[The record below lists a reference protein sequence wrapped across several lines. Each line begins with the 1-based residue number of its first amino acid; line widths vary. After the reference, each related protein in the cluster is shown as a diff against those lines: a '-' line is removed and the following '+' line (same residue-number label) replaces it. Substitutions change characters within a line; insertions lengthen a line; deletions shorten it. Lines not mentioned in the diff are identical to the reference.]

1 LAHTRPNPTK
11 KTWPRRARELTKFLI
26 ERREGWINIV
36 GHIEEEVTR
45 STRNF
50 RSEN

>member
-1 LAHTRPNPTK
+1 LAHTGPNPTK
-11 KTWPRRARELTKFLI
+11 KTWPRARELTKFLI
-26 ERREGWINIV
+26 ERREGRINIV